1 MTLSRQDYRKLIRQK
16 RNQLNPDEQ
25 NQAAIALTRHFL
37 SLSELEQAQHI
48 ALYLSAD
55 GEVGT
60 YLLIQ
65 ELQRLGKDVYLP
77 VIHPFSAGH
86 LLFLSYDE
94 STSMVFNRYNISEP
108 KLEKNKIIPV
118 EQLDIICTPL
128 VAFDKQGHRL
138 GMGGGY
144 YDRTLE
150 PWFRSQSGPKPIG
163 LAHNCQEVEQLP
175 VESWDVPLPKIL
187 TPKQI
192 WDWE

>member
-25 NQAAIALTRHFL
+25 SQAAIALTRHFL

-60 YLLIQ
+60 SLLIQ
-65 ELQRLGKDVYLP
+65 ELQRLGKDIYLP

-94 STSMVFNRYNISEP
+94 STSMVSNRYNISEP
-108 KLEKNKIIPV
+108 KLKKNKIIPV

-163 LAHNCQEVEQLP
+163 LAHNCQEVDQLP

>member
-1 MTLSRQDYRKLIRQK
+1 MTFSRQDYRKLIRQK

-25 NQAAIALTRHFL
+25 SQATITLTRHFL

-60 YLLIQ
+60 SLLIQ
-65 ELQRLGKDVYLP
+65 ELQRLGKEF
-77 VIHPFSAGH
+77 IFQSFI
-86 LLFLSYDE
+86 LFQLATYYFLAMTRIRPWSLTAITSQSLSL
-94 STSMVFNRYNISEP
+94 
-108 KLEKNKIIPV
+108 KKKKIIPV

-175 VESWDVPLPKIL
+175 VESWDVPLPKVL
-187 TPKQI
+187 TPKKI

>member
-16 RNQLNPDEQ
+16 RNQLNQEEQ
-25 NQAAIALTRHFL
+25 SRATIALKKHFL
-37 SLSELEQAQHI
+37 TLPELVQAQHI

-60 YLLIQ
+60 SLLIK
-65 ELQRLGKDVYLP
+65 ELQMLGKDVYLP
-77 VIHPFSAGH
+77 VIHPFSTGH

-94 STSMVFNRYNISEP
+94 NTSMVSNRYNISEP

-128 VAFDKQGHRL
+128 VAFDKHGHRL

-150 PWFRSQSGPKPIG
+150 PWFHFQSGPKPIG
-163 LAHNCQEVEQLP
+163 LAHECQEVEQLP
-175 VESWDVPLPKIL
+175 VESWDVPLPKII